1 MPDRHLHANP
11 VRGRFN
17 SWLLA
22 KYEEDFHEEMGARKQ
37 QHIGGLIGTV
47 VEIGAGNG
55 VNFRYYPPGVQLIV
69 YEPNPY
75 MHERLHEA
83 ARQHGLNCEL
93 RAMGAGQLDLPDQS
107 VDAVVCTLVLCTVE
121 EPTRVLRE
129 VHRVLKPGGQF
140 YFLEH
145 VAAPEGSGLR
155 TVQNVLMRPWRW
167 LFEGCHTNRETA
179 RLLEGAGFARVEL
192 EQFRSRKMPPV
203 IVPMISG
210 VAWR

>member
-1 MPDRHLHANP
+1 MTDEHIHANP

-37 QHIGGLIGTV
+37 KHIGALSGTV

-55 VNFRYYPPGVQLIV
+55 VNFRYYPPGVELIV

-75 MHERLHEA
+75 MHERLRHA
-83 ARQHGLNCEL
+83 AGKYGLNCEL
-93 RAMGAGQLDLPDQS
+93 RPVSAGRLDLADQS

-121 EPTRVLRE
+121 DPGQILRE
-129 VHRVLKPGGQF
+129 VRRVLKPGGKF

-145 VAAPEGSGLR
+145 VAAARGSGLR
-155 TVQNVLMRPWRW
+155 RVQNLLMRPWRW

-179 RLLEGAGFARVEL
+179 EMLEAAGFSRVEL

-203 IVPMISG
+203 IVPVISG
-210 VAWR
+210 VAYR